1 MEPIC
6 QECKQKAEFVCFCND
21 SYMCKGCREAHRKRF
36 KGPHKIIL
44 CNDPDLENIRL
55 SFKDPKGKSGKTE
68 EVKKKIEDSPALC
81 EEKKVLKE
89 KIKAE
94 VLKVEEFKTNLVNS
108 VTKKAT
114 GLVQGVI
121 SKYSTELKEFN
132 EACEVKEKD
141 LIEALEYLNTNED
154 ISGNLLLCKL
164 LDFHDLANTNLL
176 EMKSTI
182 KEDKISLE
190 STLTLKVELVK
201 SQENSQVSEY
211 FSTTKDP
218 ILPPL
223 KSLFE
228 DVLSERHQLTSSIK
242 LLKLPLIR
250 ESLTQLSLLLPLF
263 SSLKIL
269 QLSENDLGTEGL
281 KKLGPL
287 LSKLQSLKKLSIT
300 KNNLKAP
307 GCKLLAQ
314 NLKDLKELV
323 NLDLSGNKMGNEGLK
338 PICLSLQNLVKL
350 KSLKLMN
357 NSLTSESSNYLI
369 SCLPNLKKL
378 GVLRL
383 TGNNINTEQQ
393 ALIEEHA
400 VNNCNVKF

>member
-55 SFKDPKGKSGKTE
+55 SFKNPKGKSGKNE
-68 EVKKKIEDSPALC
+68 EVKKKVEDSPALL
-81 EEKKVLKE
+81 EEKKVLKD

-114 GLVQGVI
+114 GMVQGVI
-121 SKYSTELKEFN
+121 FKYSAELQEFN
-132 EACEVKEKD
+132 EACKAKENN
-141 LIEALEYLNTNED
+141 LLEALEYLNTNED

-164 LDFHDLANTNLL
+164 LDFRDLANTNLL
-176 EMKSTI
+176 ELKSII
-182 KEDKISLE
+182 KEEKVSLDN
-190 STLTLKVELVK
+190 TLILRVELIK

-228 DVLSERHQLTSSIK
+228 EVLSERHEIRSSIK
-242 LLKLPLIR
+242 LLKFPLVR

-269 QLSENDLGTEGL
+269 QLSENDLGIEGL
-281 KKLGPL
+281 KKLGPVL
-287 LSKLQSLKKLSIT
+287 PKLQSLKKLSVT
-300 KNNLKAP
+300 KNNLKGP
-307 GCKLLAQ
+307 GCKVLAQ
-314 NLKDLKELV
+314 YLKDLKELV
-323 NLDLSGNKMGNEGLK
+323 NLDLSGNKMGSEGLK

-357 NSLTSESSNYLI
+357 NSLSSESSNYLI

-383 TGNNINTEQQ
+383 TGNNINAEQQ
-393 ALIEEHA
+393 GLIEEHA
-400 VNNCNVKF
+400 TNNCNVKF